1 MKKMQ
6 EEQETPKTSRFQ
18 WFIYAFLIPILFGI
32 TVALLIFT
40 ITGNNI
46 FDTAKEFTQKVP
58 FIAEVFDDTKSRSQE
73 VMEEQLISL
82 RAEVKDREARI
93 FQLESELDSK
103 EVEIERAGLEKQRLE
118 EEISELTAIKEE
130 NKRAFK
136 DIVRTY
142 ERISAKKAAPIL
154 TEMKDEEAVKI
165 LSTVNSD
172 TLAAIMEKMEPKD
185 AARYTALL
193 TAAKEKNRSSN

>member
-1 MKKMQ
+1 MQ

-73 VMEEQLISL
+73 VMEE
-82 RAEVKDREARI
+82 
-93 FQLESELDSK
+93 
-103 EVEIERAGLEKQRLE
+103 
-118 EEISELTAIKEE
+118 
-130 NKRAFK
+130 
-136 DIVRTY
+136 
-142 ERISAKKAAPIL
+142 AAH
-154 TEMKDEEAVKI
+154 
-165 LSTVNSD
+165 
-172 TLAAIMEKMEPKD
+172 
-185 AARYTALL
+185 
-193 TAAKEKNRSSN
+193 